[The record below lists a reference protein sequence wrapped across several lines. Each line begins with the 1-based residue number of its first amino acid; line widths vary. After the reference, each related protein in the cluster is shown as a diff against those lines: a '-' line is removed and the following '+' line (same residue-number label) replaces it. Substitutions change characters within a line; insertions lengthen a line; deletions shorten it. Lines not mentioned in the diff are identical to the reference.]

1 MAWLTLVMPSEAAKV
16 SHKVHSIIS
25 SADDFSSALS
35 EDLLISVCGVNE
47 ELGGFLGKTD
57 MIHCRLYL
65 NCFTRVEELLNAALC
80 GKMLLKE
87 KFLSPT

>member
-25 SADDFSSALS
+25 SADEFCSALS

-47 ELGGFLGKTD
+47 ELGG
-57 MIHCRLYL
+57 
-65 NCFTRVEELLNAALC
+65 V
-80 GKMLLKE
+80 
-87 KFLSPT
+87 